1 MDHARSA
8 RTTFLSEIQ
17 RLLTGE
23 RADPREAQA
32 VFLVPVVVELV
43 LRVSSGVPVDRYFAY
58 GACVALVP
66 TLGALAIGTG
76 RASTRWTIWL
86 PVLDIAALSLFRLS
100 PDTSL
105 GLAVGFPAI
114 WLGLQFGRRGVIV
127 TAVMMLV
134 AYVIPTLFMM
144 GLNVASFSRI
154 IQATIMAV
162 ITSAAVAATAEM
174 WKAKSAE
181 ATANARRLERAMQDV
196 VDQRRFVQSIFDSV
210 DVGIVALDARGAY
223 DSMNPRHAD
232 FLALAYPDGHRGWAG
247 QTGHVYAADGT
258 TPLER
263 DEMPTMKAGRGEVL
277 RDYLIWVGPEPSQ
290 RRALAVSSK
299 PHYSDDGT
307 FTGAVLAYH
316 DITDLVTAVR
326 IKDEF
331 VASVSHELRT
341 PLTSIIGYVDVLLDD
356 VDGVSEDVRFHL
368 FTVQRN
374 AKRLHRLVDD
384 LLSSALQSVAA
395 ILEMREI
402 SVSRLLHL
410 SACEAAKA
418 AEAAGLT
425 FEVTDETGGH
435 ELGMAGD
442 PERLAQVF
450 DNLFSNAVKYTP
462 TGGHVAGGLRRE
474 GDQAVVWVRDNGR
487 GIAAADIGEVF
498 TKFFR
503 SASAQHDAIPGVGL
517 GLAITKT
524 IVDAHGG
531 SINVVSQVGRG
542 STFEVRLPLDDAAL
556 VPVATAVG

>member
-1 MDHARSA
+1 MDRARTKRSA
-8 RTTFLSEIQ
+8 FVSEIQ
-17 RLLTGE
+17 KLLTGE
-23 RADPREAQA
+23 RADPRGAQA
-32 VFLVPVVVELV
+32 VFLVPVVVEL
-43 LRVSSGVPVDRYFAY
+43 LIRTLSGVPVDRYFAY

-86 PVLDIAALSLFRLS
+86 PILDIAALSLFRLS
-100 PDTSL
+100 PETAL
-105 GLAVGFPAI
+105 GVAVGFPAI

-134 AYVIPTLFMM
+134 AYVVPTLFMM

-154 IQATIMAV
+154 IQTTIMAV
-162 ITSAAVAATAEM
+162 IASAAVAATAEM

-181 ATANARRLERAMQDV
+181 AAASAHRLQRAMQDV
-196 VDQRRFVQSIFDSV
+196 EDQRRFVQHIFDSV
-210 DVGIVALDARGAY
+210 DVGLVALDARGAY
-223 DSMNPRHAD
+223 DSINPRHVD
-232 FLALAYPDGHRGWAG
+232 FLSLAYPDGHRGWAG
-247 QTGHVYAADGT
+247 QTGHVYAADGI

-277 RDYLIWVGPEPSQ
+277 RDYLIWVGPEPGQ

-299 PHYSDDGT
+299 PHYADDGT
-307 FTGAVLAYH
+307 FSGAVLAYH
-316 DITDLVTAVR
+316 DITDMVTALR

-356 VDGVSEDVRFHL
+356 VDEVSADVRLHL
-368 FTVQRN
+368 STVQRN

-395 ILEMREI
+395 VLELRKI
-402 SVSRLLHL
+402 SVSRLVHR
-410 SACEAAKA
+410 SASEAAKTA
-418 AEAAGLT
+418 AAAGLS
-425 FEVTDETGGH
+425 FEITDETDGDD
-435 ELGMAGD
+435 LGMAGD

-462 TGGHVAGGLRRE
+462 AGGHVAGGVRRE
-474 GDQAVVWVRDNGR
+474 RGEAVVWVSDNGR

-503 SASAQHDAIPGVGL
+503 SASAQDDAIPGVGL

-531 SINVVSQVGRG
+531 SISVASQVGRG
-542 STFEVRLPLDDAAL
+542 STFEVRLPLSEAAL
-556 VPVATAVG
+556 VPVA